1 MYCLV
6 TDRGSRL
13 SLRER
18 GVMTLET
25 LAETSHIT
33 GVKQVTKAVSKGKAS
48 CVFVANDADDRVIR
62 SLKELCVEN
71 GVELVDTATMAEL
84 GKACSIDVG
93 SAAAAAL
100 NETR

>member
-1 MYCLV
+1 
-6 TDRGSRL
+6 
-13 SLRER
+13 
-18 GVMTLET
+18 MTLAT
-25 LAETSHIT
+25 LAETPHVT
-33 GVKQVTKAVSKGKAS
+33 GVKQVMKAVSKGKAL
-48 CVFVANDADDRVIR
+48 CVFVANDADERVTR
-62 SLKELCVEN
+62 PLKELCVEN

>member
-1 MYCLV
+1 
-6 TDRGSRL
+6 
-13 SLRER
+13 
-18 GVMTLET
+18 MTLET
-25 LAETSHIT
+25 LAETPHVT
-33 GVKQVTKAVSKGKAS
+33 GVKQVMKAVSKGKAL
-48 CVFVANDADDRVIR
+48 CVFVSNYADDRVIR

>member
-1 MYCLV
+1 
-6 TDRGSRL
+6 
-13 SLRER
+13 
-18 GVMTLET
+18 MTLET
-25 LAETSHIT
+25 LAAMPHVT
-33 GVKQVTKAVSKGKAS
+33 GVKQVTKAVGKGKAA
-48 CVFVANDADDRVIR
+48 CVFIASDADERVTR
-62 SLKELCVEN
+62 PLKELCVEN

>member
-1 MYCLV
+1 
-6 TDRGSRL
+6 
-13 SLRER
+13 
-18 GVMTLET
+18 MTLET
-25 LAETSHIT
+25 LAKTPHVT

-48 CVFVANDADDRVIR
+48 CVFVANDADDRVTR
-62 SLKELCVEN
+62 SLRELCAGS

>member
-1 MYCLV
+1 
-6 TDRGSRL
+6 
-13 SLRER
+13 
-18 GVMTLET
+18 MTLET
-25 LAETSHIT
+25 LAAMPHVT
-33 GVKQVTKAVSKGKAS
+33 GVKQVTKAVSKGRAT
-48 CVFVANDADDRVIR
+48 CVFVASDADDRVTR
-62 SLKELCVEN
+62 SLIEVCVEN

>member
-1 MYCLV
+1 
-6 TDRGSRL
+6 
-13 SLRER
+13 
-18 GVMTLET
+18 MTLET
-25 LAETSHIT
+25 LAETPHIT